1 MRRVLLGLYTYAE
14 FFAVAVLLFPVFLAV
29 AAWKRGSDPTYRARG
44 RVMRFLGRFT
54 SSITPM
60 WRFSVSGQRPAD
72 IDHRGYVVV
81 CNHQSI
87 ADMFLL
93 SHLPFDMRFIG
104 KAELFKLPYIGWL
117 LRCSGD
123 IPLGRRDGGSIR
135 AAMVALRSTLVHGL
149 SVMIF
154 PEGTR
159 SRDGELLPFKDGAFK
174 LAIET
179 QAPVLPVLLEGTRD
193 CMPAKSAWFGEARG
207 TAEIL
212 EPIETAQ
219 LTLADVAAL
228 RDLARQRIIEA
239 RRRRDGGAAP
249 APPLVG
255 IAPPLPA
262 GEAAAAGP

>member
-1 MRRVLLGLYTYAE
+1 MRRVVLGLYTYAE
-14 FFAVAVLLFPVFLAV
+14 FFAVAVALFPVFLLV
-29 AAWKRGSDPTYRARG
+29 AAWKRGTDPTCRARG

-60 WRFSVSGQRPAD
+60 WRFSVSGTRPAD
-72 IDHRGYVVV
+72 IDQRGYVVV
-81 CNHQSI
+81 SNHQSI

-93 SHLPFDMRFIG
+93 SHLPFDMRFIA

-123 IPLGRRDGGSIR
+123 IPIGRRDGGSIR
-135 AAMVALRSTLVHGL
+135 VAMAELHRTLIHGM

-159 SRDGELLPFKDGAFK
+159 SRDGQLLPFKNGAFK
-174 LAIET
+174 LAIEA

-212 EPIETAQ
+212 APIETAG

-228 RDLARQRIIEA
+228 RDLTRDRIVEA
-239 RRRRDGGAAP
+239 RRRRSGD
-249 APPLVG
+249 
-255 IAPPLPA
+255 LPA
-262 GEAAAAGP
+262 TTTVAETAAARR